1 MVENCNGELN
11 NDNIFLNALKNVNGN
26 SFLQVFHKIDI
37 QTNIKT
43 IPWKLLQLALFC
55 KVHVYTSSL
64 TKRPVLLKED
74 SITNVSIL
82 YVPHHMDSKSF
93 FEVYA
98 ESDPVEP
105 VIKW

>member
-43 IPWKLLQLALFC
+43 IP
-55 KVHVYTSSL
+55 
-64 TKRPVLLKED
+64 
-74 SITNVSIL
+74 
-82 YVPHHMDSKSF
+82 
-93 FEVYA
+93 
-98 ESDPVEP
+98 
-105 VIKW
+105 